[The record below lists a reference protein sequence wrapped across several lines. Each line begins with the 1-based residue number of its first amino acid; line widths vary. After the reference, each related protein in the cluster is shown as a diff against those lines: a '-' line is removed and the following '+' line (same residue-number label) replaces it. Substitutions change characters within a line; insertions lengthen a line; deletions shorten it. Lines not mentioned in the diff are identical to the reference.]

1 MCFSTCQS
9 VHQIGCSHDG
19 VIWLQ
24 YILLQSLYCRCVMH
38 KLFFTKKKYWIQYLA
53 SKHSGSCSQIR
64 SSCECPIMTGSLAG
78 GLFSSNFCSG
88 FVRDTFFSL
97 HHWRG
102 GFIRMPV
109 QLSLTVKCEH
119 YHECSERC
127 IFCLILRVTTRLLH
141 KIILKI
147 VMLWLAMSWT
157 LPEFEKRELN
167 FRMNPTLW

>member
-1 MCFSTCQS
+1 
-9 VHQIGCSHDG
+9 
-19 VIWLQ
+19 
-24 YILLQSLYCRCVMH
+24 
-38 KLFFTKKKYWIQYLA
+38 
-53 SKHSGSCSQIR
+53 
-64 SSCECPIMTGSLAG
+64 MTGSLAR

-97 HHWRG
+97 HHWIRG

-157 LPEFEKRELN
+157 LPEFEKKRELN
-167 FRMNPTLW
+167 FRMKPQLCSDMLYSMIGLPSLYLAGISCSYHCLSKFVKHQKSMKDMLKT